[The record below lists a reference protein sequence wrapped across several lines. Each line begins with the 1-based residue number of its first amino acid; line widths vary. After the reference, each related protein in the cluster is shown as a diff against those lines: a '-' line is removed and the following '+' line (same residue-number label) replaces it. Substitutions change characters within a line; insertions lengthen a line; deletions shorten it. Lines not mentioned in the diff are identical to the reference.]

1 MASALCSHWE
11 AILLNWL
18 IHAFLFADTKE
29 KGSVSSLGHPCRG
42 TRVISTTLSN
52 SIWASGGE
60 FVITVP
66 LRSRSVIILAVRLD
80 FSCTIFPSELETL
93 PVAIHPSGE
102 DTVVKKLDQLVFWH
116 LLCQHS
122 STFRKLLLITNLSF
136 SCYNPNIFLWVLQQ
150 ACEPKFLNEL
160 SWVKPW
166 VWLFF
171 GAGDK
176 KEVWYLFRFH
186 SGRDLASL
194 WFPCLFYK
202 LLKWG
207 FSLLLLFS
215 PSLILTAS

>member
-1 MASALCSHWE
+1 MASPSCSHWE

-18 IHAFLFADTKE
+18 THAFLFADTKE

-52 SIWASGGE
+52 SIWASEGE
-60 FVITVP
+60 FVITASPEIKVGYHTGSQTW
-66 LRSRSVIILAVRLD
+66 LFLHY
-80 FSCTIFPSELETL
+80 FSKWARNFTCSYP
-93 PVAIHPSGE
+93 PSGE
-102 DTVVKKLDQLVFWH
+102 DTLVKKLGQLVFWH

-122 STFRKLLLITNLSF
+122 STLRKLLLITNLSF
-136 SCYNPNIFLWVLQQ
+136 SCYNPNIFLWFLQQ